1 MDEVALRAGA
11 HRVVEALGGRRRLVA
26 AGFLAVGL
34 LAGLRALSPAPAP
47 TVTVW
52 AAAHDLTGGR
62 PLAGADLARVALPA
76 TTVPAGALR
85 AGAQVVG
92 RLLAAPVRRGE
103 PLTDVR
109 LLGPSLLAALPEQ
122 GLVAIPIR
130 VADGSAAAAVVKP
143 GDLVDV
149 IATADTAADGT
160 RDPVTVASRVQVL
173 TVPGT
178 GGSSD
183 GGGLV
188 VLAATHEQAAALA
201 QASATTRLSVTI
213 ERP

>member
-1 MDEVALRAGA
+1 MRAVAR
-11 HRVVEALGGRRRLVA
+11 RVVETLGGRRRLVA

-62 PLAGADLARVALPA
+62 PLAGADLVRVALPVA
-76 TTVPAGALR
+76 AVPAGALR
-85 AGAQVVG
+85 AGTQVVG

-149 IATADTAADGT
+149 IATADAAADGT
-160 RDPVTVASRVQVL
+160 REPVTVASRVQVL
-173 TVPGT
+173 SVPGT
-178 GGSSD
+178 GSSSD